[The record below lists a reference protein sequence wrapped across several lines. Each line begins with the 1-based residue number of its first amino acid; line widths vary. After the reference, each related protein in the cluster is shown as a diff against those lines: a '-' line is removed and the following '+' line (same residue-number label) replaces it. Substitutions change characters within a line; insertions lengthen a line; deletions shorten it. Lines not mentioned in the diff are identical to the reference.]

1 MDTAKTIFKTNAQ
14 NQTTTT
20 VSSILPW
27 FIGAAVVIVAL
38 IFLVKKK

>member
-27 FIGAAVVIVAL
+27 FIGAL